1 MITDL
6 TNSMVDDFTNILRKM
21 VVGVLEKRP
30 QGQRESVSDFVIK
43 NYVMG
48 EKIWELTPE
57 SD

>member
-1 MITDL
+1 
-6 TNSMVDDFTNILRKM
+6 MVDDFTNILRKM